1 VAVVLTRSS
10 VSPLARSLS
19 PFTAATVAELA
30 SRNGSRR
37 PGGRA
42 AETSPNELTLA
53 GRSGRLPAADA
64 DGVASMA
71 DAVRM
76 QESDRGE
83 QTAGVT
89 QVLVVDDEEDL
100 QELVRYN
107 LSKEGYRVSC
117 VGTGEDALRIAR
129 RQPPDLIVLDLMLPA
144 VDGLEVCRR
153 LKGDSKTRD
162 IPIIMLTAK
171 SEESDMIAGLERGA
185 DDYISKPFSPRVLA
199 ARVKAL
205 LRRRE
210 SERLADLEVTI
221 EARDLVMHPGRHEAT
236 LAGRQLEL
244 TYTEFAL
251 LQFLAKRPGWA
262 YTRMQIV
269 DAVKGEDYPVTERS
283 VDVQV
288 AGLRKK
294 LGAHGN
300 YIETVR
306 GVGYRFRA

>member
-1 VAVVLTRSS
+1 MQVMFG
-10 VSPLARSLS
+10 VSPSLS
-19 PFTAATVAELA
+19 EISMPKSKSIDQA
-30 SRNGSRR
+30 
-37 PGGRA
+37 GGP
-42 AETSPNELTLA
+42 S
-53 GRSGRLPAADA
+53 
-64 DGVASMA
+64 
-71 DAVRM
+71 
-76 QESDRGE
+76 
-83 QTAGVT
+83 
-89 QVLVVDDEEDL
+89 VLVVDDEEDL
-100 QELVRYN
+100 LELVRYN
-107 LSKEGYRVSC
+107 LTREGYRVTC
-117 VGTGEDALRIAR
+117 VATGEEALKAAR
-129 RQPPDLIVLDLMLPA
+129 KQPPDLIVLDLMLPA

-153 LKGDSKTRD
+153 LKSDSKTRD

-171 SEESDMIAGLERGA
+171 SEEGDMVAGLERGA
-185 DDYISKPFSPRVLA
+185 DDYISKPFSPRVLT

-210 SERLADLEVTI
+210 SQVRAELETTI
-221 EARDLVMHPGRHEAT
+221 DVHELSIHPGRHEVT
-236 LAGRQLEL
+236 LGGQQLEL

-262 YTRMQIV
+262 YTRTQIV

-294 LGAHGN
+294 LGDFGS